1 MSAKKPIAAAR
12 GALEIERS
20 EFTPTR
26 RLSEDHA
33 NLLGRIATL

>member
-12 GALEIERS
+12 GALPNERS
-20 EFTPTR
+20 ETTPTR

-33 NLLGRIATL
+33 NLLGRNATF